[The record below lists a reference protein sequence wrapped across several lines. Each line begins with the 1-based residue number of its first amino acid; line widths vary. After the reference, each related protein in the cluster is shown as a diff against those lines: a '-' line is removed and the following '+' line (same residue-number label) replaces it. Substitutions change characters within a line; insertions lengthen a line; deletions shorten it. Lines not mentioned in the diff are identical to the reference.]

1 MSNPN
6 PNPNLMY
13 FRFTHSM
20 YCVFT
25 YLFTQWDEYGY
36 MDYVEYLPQY
46 IYEYH
51 DNHHFIIARLC
62 SSSFL
67 FSTPKNPSLTANS
80 SGLPWNSPN
89 EFSFFRMNVF
99 LLWRMS
105 NWYGKGGYWVWFV
118 LIECSAIVLMCGIEL
133 RLEFVELLTIA
144 VYHREFCLPAW
155 YSSHS
160 FSQYLQ

>member
-6 PNPNLMY
+6 LMS

-36 MDYVEYLPQY
+36 MIYVEYSPQY
-46 IYEYH
+46 TYEYHH
-51 DNHHFIIARLC
+51 DNHHFIIAGLC

-67 FSTPKNPSLTANS
+67 FSIPENPSLTANS
-80 SGLPWNSPN
+80 SGLPSNSPN
-89 EFSFFRMNVF
+89 QFSFFRMNVF

-105 NWYGKGGYWVWFV
+105 NWYGKRLLSMICSDRMFGDCFDVWNG
-118 LIECSAIVLMCGIEL
+118 MEL

-144 VYHREFCLPAW
+144 IYYREFCLPVW